1 MLKLTK
7 FNLLHDFY
15 DILND
20 CCVFRDTVQIETD
33 ERKIEQAMKY
43 SIIKKPQFLPS
54 LYLV

>member
-33 ERKIEQAMKY
+33 EKKVENAKKY
-43 SIIKKPQFLPS
+43 SI
-54 LYLV
+54 V